1 MCPRITKLLY
11 YMYTNQVCT
20 VKWNN
25 ELSDCFNVSNGVKQ
39 GGVISPLL
47 FSCYIDN
54 LFSQLQHSGLG
65 CHVGLSYAG
74 AFGYADDIALLAPS
88 LQCLKGMIS
97 ICEEYARSHS
107 ITFNPNKS
115 KLLCYNADLTGVV
128 PQLYL
133 NGEII
138 PVVESDKHLGNYIS
152 TNIHDRNIIGSVSD
166 LYQRSN
172 WVISDFRACD
182 SNTLDNFHRTYCM
195 HMYGCELWDL
205 NCNYVT
211 DFKVAW
217 RKIKRRIWRLPY
229 RAHNVIVH
237 SLSYDIDHQL
247 DTRITKFIYS
257 CLNHSNSVCR

>member
-1 MCPRITKLLY
+1 
-11 YMYTNQVCT
+11 
-20 VKWNN
+20 
-25 ELSDCFNVSNGVKQ
+25 
-39 GGVISPLL
+39 
-47 FSCYIDN
+47 
-54 LFSQLQHSGLG
+54 
-65 CHVGLSYAG
+65 
-74 AFGYADDIALLAPS
+74 
-88 LQCLKGMIS
+88 MIS

-138 PVVESDKHLGNYIS
+138 PVVELRQASRKLHINQTRRS
-152 TNIHDRNIIGSVSD
+152 TKIHDRNIIGSVSD

-182 SNTLDNFHRTYCM
+182 SNTLDNLHRTYCI

-211 DFKVAW
+211 DFKVA
-217 RKIKRRIWRLPY
+217 
-229 RAHNVIVH
+229 
-237 SLSYDIDHQL
+237 
-247 DTRITKFIYS
+247 
-257 CLNHSNSVCR
+257 

>member
-1 MCPRITKLLY
+1 M
-11 YMYTNQVCT
+11 
-20 VKWNN
+20 
-25 ELSDCFNVSNGVKQ
+25 
-39 GGVISPLL
+39 ISPLL

-54 LFSQLQHSGLG
+54 LLSQLQHSGLG

-138 PVVESDKHLGNYIS
+138 PVVESDKHLGNYIL

-172 WVISDFRACD
+172 WVIIIIIVYSPI
-182 SNTLDNFHRTYCM
+182 SNVKSYEFSGLIIVIQIG
-195 HMYGCELWDL
+195 YGQQMTV
-205 NCNYVT
+205 NNSMVN
-211 DFKVAW
+211 K
-217 RKIKRRIWRLPY
+217 LP
-229 RAHNVIVH
+229 
-237 SLSYDIDHQL
+237 
-247 DTRITKFIYS
+247 TR
-257 CLNHSNSVCR
+257 